1 MKLQLL
7 TTLALGA
14 IAASAA
20 AQHNSTAWGES
31 IHRQWTTYL
40 EANPDVKYNNTA
52 ILVRF
57 DSDKSEAYK
66 ANVRALVGDGW
77 LEKYTL
83 VPGLELIHVRGSIED
98 AVARVKPFVMY
109 AEPDYVCHTVDTLP
123 NDPSFNQ
130 EWGLNNTGQTT
141 NGDPGT
147 AGSDIRA
154 PRAWDFFT
162 GDPNFVIADIDT
174 GLQLNHP
181 DFAGNVWVNPGE
193 IPGNGV
199 DDDGDGYIDDV
210 NGWNFYTPNND
221 PSDQNGHGTH
231 TAGTI
236 GARGNN
242 GVGVTG
248 VNWQCKIM
256 PIRAFSPTGSGS
268 VSICVSCIQF
278 AVLKGVKV
286 SSNSWGSSTFNVQ
299 SLHDAIANA
308 AAIGHIFVC
317 AAGNNAQNNDTVGF
331 YPASWSLDNMIVVA
345 ATTNEDLRASFSN
358 YGPNTVHLGAPGN
371 NVYST
376 WFGSSYA
383 FDSGTSMAT
392 PHVAGA
398 VAMVWGLNPSF
409 TYQQVKYR
417 ILSTARPIA
426 SLHGNTVTGGI
437 LNLAEA
443 VAPGSTMAGV
453 NYCSGNVGDPTV
465 TTACPCANQGSPGF
479 GCKNSTDYAGAR
491 LNSAGV
497 PALDNVVFTTTGEIS
512 TATSIVLQGDG
523 NVATGLVFGDGLLC
537 AFGNL
542 KRLYTKTAVNGSIT
556 APQPGDLSVKAQSAA
571 LGDTILPGST
581 RYYQVYYRDSNLV
594 FCAPGY
600 NSTNAQQIG
609 W

>member
-1 MKLQLL
+1 MRFQLV
-7 TTLALGA
+7 TTFVTAGVF
-14 IAASAA
+14 AAAA
-20 AQHNSTAWGES
+20 NAQHNSTPWADS
-31 IHRQWTTYL
+31 IHQQFTSYI
-40 EANPDVKYNNTA
+40 EAHPDVPYSNAA

-57 DSDKSEAYK
+57 ESDKSEAYK

-83 VPGLELIHVRGSIED
+83 VPDLELIHVRGSIED
-98 AVARVKPFVMY
+98 AVLRVKPFVKY
-109 AEPDYVCHTVDTLP
+109 AEPDYVMHTTSTP
-123 NDPSFNQ
+123 NDPSYGL
-130 EWGLNNTGQTT
+130 EWGLNNTGQTV

-193 IPGNGV
+193 IPGNGI
-199 DDDGDGYIDDV
+199 DDDGDGFIDDV

-242 GVGVTG
+242 GIGVTG

-256 PIRAFSPTGSGS
+256 PIRAFSPGGNGTA
-268 VSICVSCIQF
+268 SICASCIQF
-278 AVLKGVKV
+278 AALKNVKV

-308 AAIGHIFVC
+308 ASIGHIFVC
-317 AAGNNAQNNDTVGF
+317 AAGNFSQNDDTAGF

-345 ATTNEDLRASFSN
+345 ATTNEDLRASFSS

-376 WFGSSYA
+376 WFGSSYQY
-383 FDSGTSMAT
+383 DSGTSMAT

-398 VAMVWGLNPSF
+398 VALVWGANPGF

-417 ILSTARPIA
+417 ILSTVRPSA
-426 SLHGNTVTGGI
+426 SMAGLTVTGGI

-443 VAPGSTMAGV
+443 IHPGSTQAGTP
-453 NYCSGNVGDPTV
+453 YCAGDTGDPTV
-465 TTACPCANQGSPGF
+465 TTPCPCANQGAAGN
-479 GCKNSTDYAGAR
+479 GCKNSFVAAGAR
-491 LNSAGV
+491 VITSGT
-497 PALDNVVFTTTGEIS
+497 PILDNVVFTTSGETPTS
-512 TATSIVLQGDG
+512 TSIVLQGDA
-523 NVATGLVFGDGLLC
+523 NTNTGIVFGGGIRCVDGSL
-537 AFGNL
+537 F
-542 KRLYTKTAVNGSIT
+542 RLYLKSAVNGSIT
-556 APQPGDLSVKAQSAA
+556 APQGGDLSVKAQSLA
-571 LGDTILPGST
+571 LGDPIAPGST
-581 RYYQVYYRDSNLV
+581 RYYQVYYRDMNTV
-594 FCAPGY
+594 FCAAGF
-600 NSTNAQQIG
+600 NATNGEAIT